1 MNLIQYHQ
9 FQVTFLTGLLQ
20 ERNMLEE
27 VSVQLF
33 IRQGQIRLYII
44 REFDDLQV
52 YPFFCQLRLYKI
64 QQFRM
69 GHRSCSHFYNNFLIC
84 LGRRSRRF
92 FAAVTAASQHQH
104 RCHRNRQYA
113 INELFHVSHSFT
125 KF

>member
-1 MNLIQYHQ
+1 
-9 FQVTFLTGLLQ
+9 
-20 ERNMLEE
+20 MLEE

-69 GHRSCSHFYNNFLIC
+69 GHRSCSHFHNNFLIC
-84 LGRRSRRF
+84 RGCRSRSLF
-92 FAAVTAASQHQH
+92 TAVTAASQHQH
-104 RCHRNRQYA
+104 RRHRNKQYA